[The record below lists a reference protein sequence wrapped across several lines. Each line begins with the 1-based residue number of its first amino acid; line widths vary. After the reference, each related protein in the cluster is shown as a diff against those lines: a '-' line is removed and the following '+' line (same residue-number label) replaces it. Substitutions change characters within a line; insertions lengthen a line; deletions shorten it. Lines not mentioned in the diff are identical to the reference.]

1 MKREKESWGCRIV
14 TGIHMGVSSVMFTDA
29 SFVGASGTRFR
40 IDERGARRRGKGK
53 GFWLQG
59 PSAAREGGR
68 APCRGASPIR
78 LREKGGIKVPRV
90 LCYVESRT
98 RDRQANFVWQSTR
111 WAIGYL
117 EWL

>member
-14 TGIHMGVSSVMFTDA
+14 TGIHMGVSSVMFTGA
-29 SFVGASGTRFR
+29 SFVGAAGTLFRNDEVLRRSG
-40 IDERGARRRGKGK
+40 GKGI
-53 GFWLQG
+53 GCWLQG

-68 APCRGASPIR
+68 APCRGASPSR